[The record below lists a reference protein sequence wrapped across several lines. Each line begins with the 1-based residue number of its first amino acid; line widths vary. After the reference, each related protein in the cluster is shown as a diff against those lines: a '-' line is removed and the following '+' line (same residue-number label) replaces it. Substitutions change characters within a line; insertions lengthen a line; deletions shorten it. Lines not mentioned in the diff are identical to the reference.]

1 MMTERAGSRARVALT
16 GVILAMTAACS
27 RDIATPVANN
37 DLQSMEADYVAYGM
51 VSFVTASGV
60 REGRVEADTA
70 YVYEESSTAALR
82 QMKIVFYDQA
92 GSENATVTG
101 LTGDWNRETNR
112 MVARGDVVLIVHSD
126 SSRIESAE
134 IFYDPALEK
143 IWSDSLT
150 TRILKDGTVTSG
162 TAFESDMA
170 FENITIA
177 NMRGGARRVF

>member
-1 MMTERAGSRARVALT
+1 MTNERAQGTLRIGAMGLALMM
-16 GVILAMTAACS
+16 AAACS
-27 RDIATPVANN
+27 EELSTPVANS
-37 DLQSMEADYVAYGM
+37 DLQSMDADYVAYGM

-70 YVYEESSTAALR
+70 YVYEESSTAMLR
-82 QMKIVFYDQA
+82 QMSIVFYDEL
-92 GSENATVTG
+92 GNENATVTG
-101 LTGDWNRETNR
+101 AFGDWNRETNR
-112 MVARGDVVLIVHSD
+112 MVARGDVVLFIHGD

-134 IFYDPALEK
+134 LFYDPGLEK

-150 TRILKDGTVTSG
+150 TRIMKDGSVSSG

>member
-1 MMTERAGSRARVALT
+1 MMNERAFGTTRLAALAIALT
-16 GVILAMTAACS
+16 TSAACS
-27 RDIATPVANN
+27 NELSTPVANP
-37 DLQSMEADYVAYGM
+37 DLQAMEADYVAYGM

-70 YVYEESSTAALR
+70 YVYEESSTAMLR
-82 QMKIVFYDQA
+82 QMSIVFYDEQ
-92 GSENATVTG
+92 GNENATVTG
-101 LTGDWNRETNR
+101 AFGDWNRETNR
-112 MVARGDVVLIVHSD
+112 MVARGDVVLLIHGD

-134 IFYDPALEK
+134 LFYDPGLEK

-150 TRILKDGTVTSG
+150 TRIMPDGSVTTG